1 MVLCDSPAIVSRTVN
16 RLLDLGF
23 YVCPSVFPAV
33 PMNQPG
39 IRFTITRH
47 NDPAGID
54 AFIDALA
61 DALAVAI
68 DEARVRG
75 DAEGRAA

>member
-1 MVLCDSPAIVSRTVN
+1 MFRTVG
-16 RLLDLGF
+16 RLRDLGF

-33 PMNQPG
+33 PMNHPG

-47 NDPAGID
+47 NDPADID
-54 AFIDALA
+54 AFVDALA
-61 DALAVAI
+61 DALSAAI
-68 DEARVRG
+68 DEARTRG